1 MKGKRLLAFFLSML
15 LMLSTMSST
24 VYAGEIDQNGT
35 DLPSQIQTEESVTD
49 ESTEPEPTETD
60 SYSND
65 ATTEESENSDESS
78 SAETTEDVNEDAS
91 LTESADDVSTQTEE
105 NSVETSDPEEEV
117 IAMPAQDFTGEAN
130 GVKVTVN
137 APEGAFPEGTV
148 MNITEAEDSAVQA
161 AADAAEADVED
172 VKAVD
177 ISFSVN
183 DEEIEPA
190 VAINVS
196 LEADLEDKAAED
208 AVVVHVADDEQT
220 EVIEDTTVEDQL
232 ISFEADAFSVYA
244 IVTPEERTTYEF
256 YNGNTLVETQ
266 IVKDGDTLVEP
277 AVPEGDGEF
286 LGWYVGEEK
295 LTFGQVSLDDTIK
308 GTTIR
313 VDAKFNGTVY
323 VTFYDADGT
332 TVVAVKKVENGSVTT
347 TDVTAQPAAAGQAFD
362 GWTTTQGGSE
372 KVGET
377 FSTET
382 NASLY
387 PVFVSAAWL
396 TFDANGDGA
405 TATETQYVKAGETTT
420 APADPQRP
428 GYTFAGW
435 YTQPEGGEAFV
446 FENALTENTTV
457 YAHWTPAAA
466 NYTVIIW
473 KQKVTDNKN
482 ATDDQKT
489 YDYEESTAIPST
501 TGATASVRDE
511 DISKSYTGFHLGR
524 YDSETTVAADGSTI
538 LNVYYDRNLNTIIF
552 SGWGSDTNYSY
563 TETTSTDNNT
573 TYYGLVD
580 GQYVELTRTLVSAES
595 YLSTSQGGSEY
606 NGTAYTRSGRW
617 PNYTYTPA
625 TPPYNTNTTY
635 YYYNP
640 DAWMGYGGYEE
651 LYWVNN
657 STYTWTTPDGLVYT
671 GTRYTRNSYN
681 NSTAFTGLY
690 GQNFSMYGYEWPS
703 EYEWNEN
710 RNGGGTTQT
719 FLNSFS
725 VTDTSY
731 ILYSQGGNNN
741 DSTVYH
747 YIENVDST
755 NPSNVNNYTDAG
767 SGKKSSNA
775 TFNFSN
781 KFTGFTVYGYRKNTY
796 SDMTVLGNTTSTS
809 SRGDLYVYHS
819 RNSYTITFIN
829 GDTTVDTVTKKFEA
843 QLSANDAPDS
853 SSLTYPG
860 NAADAN
866 HYTFAG
872 WYTDPEGTTPF
883 DFTGTMP
890 SNNLV
895 AYAKWLPEQVT
906 VTYDANGG
914 KADKESEVISYNG
927 KATGATATWENHTFL
942 GWEDPEGNL
951 WNFESPVTHD
961 LALTAA
967 WRSNVALK
975 VAYSIESVVDNGT
988 YTDGSRAIVKD
999 YTDADGR
1006 FIGWQLGD
1014 TVYYPGDVI
1023 EVNSANDTLDG
1034 NGDGVVTLTA
1044 VYDELMETSITFDAN
1059 GGSFAEGTQIEKALA
1074 NNEGVDLDTIEVP
1087 VKAGY
1092 TFLGWAT
1099 TADAAAAEFTADGT
1113 NAEEIAAD
1121 YNGEN
1126 ILYAVWEEGFFYI
1139 YHSSSANGAIEK
1151 ISMTQVNDDGTYD
1164 IVAKTAANYLYGGY
1178 YEDYDG
1184 KGNYAND
1191 GKAPTEGNYAY
1202 TGAENAWN
1210 ADDALRVNGMA
1221 MKPVAGTTYYLKEVP
1236 STYLRPA
1243 TYVVYDTI
1251 SGNKITQLYLMT
1263 ATDDNN
1269 YDHVGFDTT
1278 LTGMDQGSENVA
1290 APLYNQVT
1298 VHKEGQDDAYATLSA
1313 NTVFGLSGCLA
1324 FSENKTNYIKTNANY
1339 LEMPYYVTYDGIK
1352 VTGDQKLKVYLMN
1365 ATYKNWQLPGIMKI
1379 TQNATITATFKED

>member
-35 DLPSQIQTEESVTD
+35 ALPSQIQTEESVTD
-49 ESTEPEPTETD
+49 ESTVPESTKTD

-78 SAETTEDVNEDAS
+78 SSETTEDFNEDAS

-161 AADAAEADVED
+161 AADAAEADVKD

-196 LEADLEDKAAED
+196 LEVDLEDEAAED
-208 AVVVHVADDEQT
+208 AVVVHVADDEKT
-220 EVIEDTTVEDQL
+220 EVIEDTTVEEQQ

-244 IVTPEERTTYEF
+244 IVTPEKRTTYEF
-256 YNGNTLVETQ
+256 YNGDTLVETQ
-266 IVKDGDTLVEP
+266 IVKEGDTLVEP

-295 LTFGQVSLDDTIK
+295 LTFGQVSLDDTTK

-372 KVGET
+372 KVGDT

-405 TATETQYVKAGETTT
+405 TATETQYVKADETTT

-428 GYTFAGW
+428 GYTFDGW
-435 YTQPEGGEAFV
+435 YTESEGGTEFV
-446 FENALTENTTV
+446 FGSALTENTTV

-563 TETTSTDNNT
+563 TETTSTNNNT

-595 YLSTSQGGSEY
+595 YLSTSQGGSKY
-606 NGTAYTRSGRW
+606 NGTAYTRSGSW
-617 PNYTYTPA
+617 PRFTYTPA

-635 YYYNP
+635 YYYDGP
-640 DAWMGYGGYEE
+640 AIMSDGYER
-651 LYWVNN
+651 LYWVDN
-657 STYTWTTPDGLVYT
+657 STYTWTTPDGSVYT
-671 GTRYTRNSYN
+671 GTRYTRDSYN
-681 NSTAFTGLY
+681 KSTAFTGLY

-755 NPSNVNNYTDAG
+755 
-767 SGKKSSNA
+767 
-775 TFNFSN
+775 
-781 KFTGFTVYGYRKNTY
+781 GFV
-796 SDMTVLGNTTSTS
+796 M
-809 SRGDLYVYHS
+809 
-819 RNSYTITFIN
+819 
-829 GDTTVDTVTKKFEA
+829 
-843 QLSANDAPDS
+843 PD
-853 SSLTYPG
+853 
-860 NAADAN
+860 
-866 HYTFAG
+866 
-872 WYTDPEGTTPF
+872 
-883 DFTGTMP
+883 
-890 SNNLV
+890 
-895 AYAKWLPEQVT
+895 
-906 VTYDANGG
+906 
-914 KADKESEVISYNG
+914 
-927 KATGATATWENHTFL
+927 
-942 GWEDPEGNL
+942 
-951 WNFESPVTHD
+951 
-961 LALTAA
+961 
-967 WRSNVALK
+967 
-975 VAYSIESVVDNGT
+975 
-988 YTDGSRAIVKD
+988 
-999 YTDADGR
+999 
-1006 FIGWQLGD
+1006 IGL
-1014 TVYYPGDVI
+1014 
-1023 EVNSANDTLDG
+1023 
-1034 NGDGVVTLTA
+1034 
-1044 VYDELMETSITFDAN
+1044 
-1059 GGSFAEGTQIEKALA
+1059 
-1074 NNEGVDLDTIEVP
+1074 
-1087 VKAGY
+1087 
-1092 TFLGWAT
+1092 
-1099 TADAAAAEFTADGT
+1099 
-1113 NAEEIAAD
+1113 
-1121 YNGEN
+1121 
-1126 ILYAVWEEGFFYI
+1126 
-1139 YHSSSANGAIEK
+1139 
-1151 ISMTQVNDDGTYD
+1151 
-1164 IVAKTAANYLYGGY
+1164 
-1178 YEDYDG
+1178 
-1184 KGNYAND
+1184 
-1191 GKAPTEGNYAY
+1191 
-1202 TGAENAWN
+1202 
-1210 ADDALRVNGMA
+1210 
-1221 MKPVAGTTYYLKEVP
+1221 
-1236 STYLRPA
+1236 
-1243 TYVVYDTI
+1243 
-1251 SGNKITQLYLMT
+1251 
-1263 ATDDNN
+1263 
-1269 YDHVGFDTT
+1269 
-1278 LTGMDQGSENVA
+1278 
-1290 APLYNQVT
+1290 
-1298 VHKEGQDDAYATLSA
+1298 
-1313 NTVFGLSGCLA
+1313 
-1324 FSENKTNYIKTNANY
+1324 
-1339 LEMPYYVTYDGIK
+1339 
-1352 VTGDQKLKVYLMN
+1352 
-1365 ATYKNWQLPGIMKI
+1365 
-1379 TQNATITATFKED
+1379 

>member
-1 MKGKRLLAFFLSML
+1 MKGKRLLAFLLSML
-15 LMLSTMSST
+15 LMLSTMTPT
-24 VYAGEIDQNGT
+24 VYAEEIDQNGT
-35 DLPSQIQTEESVTD
+35 VPPSQTQTEETVID
-49 ESTEPEPTETD
+49 ESTE
-60 SYSND
+60 
-65 ATTEESENSDESS
+65 AES
-78 SAETTEDVNEDAS
+78 TEDFSEDAS

-105 NSVETSDPEEEV
+105 KSVETLDPEEEV

-196 LEADLEDKAAED
+196 LEADLEDKAVED

-220 EVIEDTTVEDQL
+220 EVIEDTMVEDQL

-295 LTFGQVSLDDTIK
+295 LTFGQVSLDDTTK

-501 TGATASVRDE
+501 TGATASVREE

-563 TETTSTDNNT
+563 TETTSTNNNT

-580 GQYVELTRTLVSAES
+580 GQYVELTRTVVSTES
-595 YLSTSQGGSEY
+595 YLSRYEGGPEYTDEIYVRVNGDQYVQASQ
-606 NGTAYTRSGRW
+606 
-617 PNYTYTPA
+617 
-625 TPPYNTNTTY
+625 PYDRNTTY
-635 YYYNP
+635 YYY
-640 DAWMGYGGYEE
+640 
-651 LYWVNN
+651 YWFFGDNYAQLVWVDN
-657 STYTWTTPDGLVYT
+657 STYAWTTPDGSVYT

-1151 ISMTQVNDDGTYD
+1151 ISMTQVNADGTYD
-1164 IVAKTAANYLYGGY
+1164 IVAKTADNYLYGGY
-1178 YEDYDG
+1178 YKDYAG

-1191 GKAPTEGNYAY
+1191 GEAPTEGSYAY
-1202 TGAENAWN
+1202 TGAENAW
-1210 ADDALRVNGMA
+1210 DAGDAHTVNGMA
-1221 MKPVAGTTYYLKEVP
+1221 MKPVAGSTYYLKEVP

-1251 SGNKITQLYLMT
+1251 DGNKIKQLYLMT
-1263 ATDDNN
+1263 ATDDQN
-1269 YDHVGFDTT
+1269 YNSVGFDTT
-1278 LTGMDQGSENVA
+1278 LTGIEGKTAEDISGT
-1290 APLYNQVT
+1290 LYDQVT
-1298 VHKEGQDDAYATLSA
+1298 VNKEGQEGAYDTLSA
-1313 NTVFGLSGCLA
+1313 SEVFNLTGYLAISG
-1324 FSENKTNYIKTNANY
+1324 NKTDYIVKNANY
-1339 LEMPYYVTYDGIK
+1339 IEKPYWVTLDGVK
-1352 VTGDQKLKVYLMN
+1352 VTGDQNLKVYLRN
-1365 ATYKNWQLPGIMKI
+1365 TTYKDGWKLPGITK
-1379 TQNATITATFKED
+1379 TAQTAVPTVSFVGTKEE

>member
-435 YTQPEGGEAFV
+435 YTEPEGGEAFV
-446 FENALTENTTV
+446 FGNALTENTTV

-473 KQKVTDNKN
+473 KQKITDDKN
-482 ATDDQKT
+482 AADNEKT
-489 YDYEESTAIPST
+489 YDYEESTVISST
-501 TGATASVRDE
+501 TGATANVRTE
-511 DISKSYTGFHLGR
+511 DINHSYIGFHLGR
-524 YDSETTVAADGSTI
+524 YDGETTVAADGSTV

-552 SGWGSDTNYSY
+552 RGWGDETNYSY
-563 TETTSTDNNT
+563 TETNSNNNYT

-580 GQYVELTRTLVSAES
+580 GQYVELTRTVVSTES
-595 YLSTSQGGSEY
+595 YLSTSQNGDEY
-606 NGTAYTRSGRW
+606 TGTVYIRNGY
-617 PNYTYTPA
+617 NNYTPA

-635 YYYNP
+635 YYLDEGWFY
-640 DAWMGYGGYEE
+640 DSYER

-657 STYTWTTPDGLVYT
+657 STYTWTTPDGSVYT
-671 GTRYTRNSYN
+671 GTRYIRDSYN

-690 GQNFSMYGYEWPS
+690 GQNFSMYGYVWPS
-703 EYEWNEN
+703 EYAWRDNDN
-710 RNGGGTTQT
+710 SYQT

-725 VTDTSY
+725 RTEITY
-731 ILYSQGGNNN
+731 ILQRQNTGNYG
-741 DSTVYH
+741 TIYH
-747 YIENVDST
+747 YIENVDSA
-755 NPSNVNNYTDAG
+755 NPNNTSNYTLGG
-767 SGKKSSNA
+767 SGIRTSSGDF
-775 TFNFSN
+775 TFTD
-781 KFTGFTVYGYRKNTY
+781 KFTGFTVYGYRI
-796 SDMTVLGNTTSTS
+796 SGSTITQIPNNNKVS
-809 SRGDLYVYHS
+809 GSRFTNLYVYHS
-819 RNSYTITFIN
+819 RNTYTIDFIN
-829 GDTTVDTVTKKFEA
+829 GTETISSVDKKFEA
-843 QLSANDAPDS
+843 QLSQNDAPAADT
-853 SSLTYPG
+853 LTYPG
-860 NAADAN
+860 NAADAA

-872 WYTDPEGTTPF
+872 WYADPEGTTPF
-883 DFTGTMP
+883 NFDTTMP
-890 SNNLV
+890 ANNLV

-914 KADKESEVISYNG
+914 TADKESEIISYNG

-1023 EVNSANDTLDG
+1023 EVNSANDALDG

-1059 GGSFAEGTQIEKALA
+1059 GGSFAEGTQIVKALA

-1099 TADAAAAEFTADGT
+1099 TADATTAEFTADGT
-1113 NAEEIAAD
+1113 KAEEIAAD